1 MKPALKA
8 LRRRQ
13 FLSLAAS
20 ALALPAVIRGA
31 RADTYPS
38 RPIHLIVGF
47 PAGGTADILARLTAA
62 MIQERLGQPI
72 VVENRG
78 AAGNSIAAETVA
90 RSTPD
95 GYMLLFIANPNV
107 INAMLNP
114 VQDFDIVRDIAPI
127 AGVDRNP
134 QVLVVHPSLPVNS
147 VPDLIA
153 YAKAH
158 PGELNMASGGVGST
172 PHLAGELF
180 KMMTG
185 TNMLHVPYRG
195 DAPAITDLLEGQVQV
210 MFDQVILSID
220 HIRAGRLKA
229 LAVSDTDKLAVLPDL
244 PPVSQFV
251 PGYEAYAWQ
260 GIGAP
265 KNTPPEILNRIAKE
279 INAALAD
286 PQMQKRL
293 ADLGGVPMPK
303 SPEEFG
309 ALIANETTKWAQV
322 IKFANIKAG

>member
-1 MKPALKA
+1 
-8 LRRRQ
+8 
-13 FLSLAAS
+13 
-20 ALALPAVIRGA
+20 
-31 RADTYPS
+31 
-38 RPIHLIVGF
+38 
-47 PAGGTADILARLTAA
+47 
-62 MIQERLGQPI
+62 MIQERLGQPV

-90 RSTPD
+90 RATPD

-114 VQDFDIVRDIAPI
+114 VPDFDFVRDIAPI
-127 AGVDRNP
+127 GGIDRNP

-147 VPDLIA
+147 VPELIA

-158 PGELNMASGGVGST
+158 PGEVNMASGGIGST

-185 TNMLHVPYRG
+185 VNMLHVPYRG

-229 LAVSDTDKLAVLPDL
+229 LAVSSSDKLAVLPDL

-251 PGYEAYAWQ
+251 PGYEAFAWQ
-260 GIGAP
+260 GMGAP
-265 KNTPPEILNRIAKE
+265 KGTPPEILNRVANE
-279 INAALAD
+279 IKAALAD
-286 PQMQKRL
+286 SKMQKRL
-293 ADLGGVPMPK
+293 ADLGGVPTPM
-303 SPEEFG
+303 SPDEFG
-309 ALIANETTKWAQV
+309 QLISNETTKWEKV

>member
-1 MKPALKA
+1 MKA
-8 LRRRQ
+8 LPRRQ
-13 FLSLAAS
+13 FLNLAAS
-20 ALALPAVIRGA
+20 AIALPAVIRSA

-47 PAGGTADILARLTAA
+47 PPGGTADILARLTAS

-90 RSTPD
+90 RATPD

-114 VQDFDIVRDIAPI
+114 VSGFDMVRDIAPI
-127 AGVDRNP
+127 GGINRNP

-158 PGELNMASGGVGST
+158 PGEINMASGGVGST

-185 TNMLHVPYRG
+185 VNMLHVPYRG

-210 MFDQVILSID
+210 MFDQVILAID

-229 LAVSDTDKLAVLPDL
+229 LAVSSADKLAVLPDL

-251 PGYEAYAWQ
+251 PGYEAFAWQ
-260 GIGAP
+260 GMGAP
-265 KNTPPEILNRIAKE
+265 KSTPPEILKRVADE
-279 INAALAD
+279 IKAALAD
-286 PQMQKRL
+286 SKMQKRL
-293 ADLGGVPMPK
+293 SDLGGVPMPL
-303 SPEEFG
+303 SSEEFG
-309 ALIANETTKWAQV
+309 GLIANETTKWEKV

>member
-1 MKPALKA
+1 MTKLQ
-8 LRRRQ
+8 RRQ
-13 FLSLAAS
+13 FLSLAGS
-20 ALALPAVIRGA
+20 ALALPAVIRNA

-38 RPIHLIVGF
+38 RPVHLIVGF
-47 PAGGTADILARLTAA
+47 PAGGTADIIARLTAA
-62 MIQERLGQPI
+62 MVQERLGQPI

-90 RSTPD
+90 RAAPD

-114 VQDFDIVRDIAPI
+114 APDFDMVRDIAPI
-127 AGVDRNP
+127 GGIDRNP

-147 VPDLIA
+147 VPELIA

-185 TNMLHVPYRG
+185 VNMLHVPYRG

-229 LAVSDTDKLAVLPDL
+229 LAVSSADKLSVLPDL

-251 PGYEAYAWQ
+251 PGYEAFAWQ

-265 KNTPPEILNRIAKE
+265 KNTPPEVLDRVAKE

-286 PQMQKRL
+286 AKMQTRL
-293 ADLGGVPMPK
+293 SDLGGVPMPK
-303 SPEEFG
+303 SPQEFG
-309 ALIANETTKWAQV
+309 QLIANETDKWAKV

>member
-1 MKPALKA
+1 MKKFQ
-8 LRRRQ
+8 RRQ
-13 FLSLAAS
+13 FLNLAAS
-20 ALALPAVIRGA
+20 ALALPAFIRNAG
-31 RADTYPS
+31 ADTYPS
-38 RPIHLIVGF
+38 RPVHLIVGF
-47 PAGGTADILARLTAA
+47 PAGGTADIIARLTGA
-62 MIQERLGQPI
+62 MVQERLGQPI

-78 AAGNSIAAETVA
+78 SAGNSIAAETVA
-90 RSTPD
+90 RATPD

-114 VQDFDIVRDIAPI
+114 APDFDMIRDIAPI
-127 AGVDRNP
+127 GGVDRNP

-147 VPDLIA
+147 VPELIA

-158 PGELNMASGGVGST
+158 PGELNMASGGIGST

-185 TNMLHVPYRG
+185 INMLHVPYRG

-210 MFDQVILSID
+210 MFDQVILSIE

-229 LAVSDTDKLAVLPDL
+229 LAVSSTDKLTVLPDL

-251 PGYEAYAWQ
+251 PGYEAFAWQ

-265 KNTPPEILNRIAKE
+265 KDTPPEILNRIAGE
-279 INAALAD
+279 IKTSLDD
-286 PQMQKRL
+286 PKIQAHL

-303 SPEEFG
+303 TPEEFG
-309 ALIANETTKWAQV
+309 QLIANETTKWAQV

>member
-1 MKPALKA
+1 MKKLQ
-8 LRRRQ
+8 RRQ
-13 FLSLAAS
+13 FMNLAAS
-20 ALALPAVIRGA
+20 ALALPALIRNA

-38 RPIHLIVGF
+38 RPVHLIVGF
-47 PAGGTADILARLTAA
+47 PPGGTADIIARLTGA
-62 MIQERLGQPI
+62 MVQERLGQPI

-78 AAGNSIAAETVA
+78 SAGNSIAAETVA
-90 RSTPD
+90 RATPD

-107 INAMLNP
+107 VNAMLNP
-114 VQDFDIVRDIAPI
+114 APDFDMVRDIAPI
-127 AGVDRNP
+127 GGIDRNP
-134 QVLVVHPSLPVNS
+134 QVLVVHPSLPINS
-147 VPDLIA
+147 VPALIA

-158 PGELNMASGGVGST
+158 PGELNMASGGIGST

-185 TNMLHVPYRG
+185 VNMLHVPYRG

-229 LAVSDTDKLAVLPDL
+229 LAVSSADKLAVLPDL

-251 PGYEAYAWQ
+251 PGYEAFAWQ

-265 KNTPPEILNRIAKE
+265 KNTPPEILSRIASE

-286 PQMQKRL
+286 PKMQKRL

-303 SPEEFG
+303 TPEEFG
-309 ALIANETTKWAQV
+309 QLIANETTKWAKV
-322 IKFANIKAG
+322 IKFANITKAD